1 MATYTIDNIKLPN
14 GDICNIQDTTY
25 TIATGDSNGQIK
37 VTPSSGS
44 AYNVNVKGLGTAA
57 YKNTTN
63 TYAYNGTDPITGTG
77 VYNALYEANLRWG
90 NTSKNGALT
99 PVGMSLSMEHNPNR
113 LAFINGDLL
122 TFEYSS
128 NGGSTWT
135 DYGYTAGVKSQFCT
149 TSTNIPIGRP
159 DSTTVCTTS
168 CRTRITLTAQD
179 GNDPNNRMYTNPRK
193 MLIKMQTANGVSVL
207 IEYRTGTNYLNDGEW
222 VTFGTYTVSGNSG
235 WNDIPLILGTLGGGI
250 TQTNNNWQ
258 LRLTFIVTSVASS
271 ESSQKNANVS
281 AIRIYGENAWVTP
294 STMANTNH
302 LYSFDMSQNATFP
315 ATVTATNYIISAND
329 ITIAN
334 GDKLVVT
341 DSSNSNKV
349 SHTSLSFDGSTST
362 KCLTQKGTWETF
374 SNNSGTVT
382 SVAASGNNGI
392 SISGSPITSS
402 GTITIGLNLSTA
414 INGLSE
420 GTSSATANDYIV
432 AQYAGGGTSNTT
444 YYRRKVGK
452 ILDAL
457 TSTQVVTALGYTP
470 PTENTTYTA
479 NTTSIGSASG
489 WSAGTKPSLSYT
501 SRSIPNVTAANT
513 PTTAVISGGILTFT
527 AGTALT
533 LGTAISA
540 DDITSWSDGTTPSLT
555 VTSTTVATG
564 ITAT

>member
-14 GDICNIQDTTY
+14 GDICNIKDTTY
-25 TIATGDSNGQIK
+25 AVATGDGNGQIK

-57 YKNTTN
+57 YKNITN
-63 TYAYNGTDPITGTG
+63 SYADNGTDPITGTG
-77 VYNALYEANLRWG
+77 VNNALYEANLKWG
-90 NTSKNGALT
+90 GKNFAASYAPIDAALADEL
-99 PVGMSLSMEHNPNR
+99 GGNR
-113 LAFINGDLL
+113 FQFLRSEAI
-122 TFEYSS
+122 TVEYSRD
-128 NGGSTWT
+128 GGSTWT
-135 DYGYTAGVKSQFCT
+135 DYEASDSNKQKIFAQGGSFYIGKASSTDKATEHPGQYQLRITIDTGVGRVYTNLNKFIVYV
-149 TSTNIPIGRP
+149 STNGSANCVCKIQKALESTPTTFIDHTDFITISGWSGYNVINCSGITTYGNSPNAQYGRL
-159 DSTTVCTTS
+159 
-168 CRTRITLTAQD
+168 RFIF
-179 GNDPNNRMYTNPRK
+179 K
-193 MLIKMQTANGVSVL
+193 
-207 IEYRTGTNYLNDGEW
+207 DGEGGNTSY
-222 VTFGTYTVSGNSG
+222 VGLSVVQIKAFGGVG
-235 WNDIPLILGTLGGGI
+235 WI
-250 TQTNNNWQ
+250 
-258 LRLTFIVTSVASS
+258 
-271 ESSQKNANVS
+271 
-281 AIRIYGENAWVTP
+281 TP
-294 STMANTNH
+294 STMAKTGH
-302 LYSFDMSQNATFP
+302 LYTYDENLNATFP
-315 ATVTATNYIISAND
+315 ATITATNFIGGLQTTDIS
-329 ITIAN
+329 IAN

-349 SHTSLSFDGSTST
+349 SRTSLSFDGSTTT

-382 SVAASGNNGI
+382 SVDASGNNGI

-489 WSAGTKPSLSYT
+489 WSAGTTPSLSYT

-513 PTTAVISGGILTFT
+513 PTTAVISGGTLTFT

-540 DDITSWSDGTTPSLT
+540 DDITSWSAGTAPSLT